1 MSMFNKHI
9 LEKGQFVS
17 GIIPVALN
25 TNPGSVSDYVSMKG
39 YGRCTIIFFKGVG
52 TNGDDP
58 IISLKQATKVDGT
71 GVKALPFTRVD
82 KKQAATNLLST
93 GTFTTSTSASP
104 ASNDTF
110 NTTNGTWTNSDLAEQ
125 AALVV
130 IDVKAEDLD
139 IDGGFDCI
147 SALVADVGTN
157 AQLGCLMYYLHE
169 PRNMQATMASAIVD

>member
-1 MSMFNKHI
+1 MSVNQHI

-17 GIIPVALN
+17 GIVPVALN
-25 TNPGSVSDYVSMKG
+25 TNPGSTSDYISMKG
-39 YGRCTIIFFKGVG
+39 YGRCAIIFFKAVG
-52 TNGDDP
+52 TAGDDP
-58 IISLKQATKVDGT
+58 TITLKQATAVAGT
-71 GVKALPFTRVD
+71 ANKALNITRID

-110 NTTNGTWTNSDLAEQ
+110 STNTWTNSDLAEQ
-125 AALVV
+125 AAVVV

-147 SALVADVGTN
+147 TATIGDVGTN

-169 PRNMQATMASAIVD
+169 PRNMKATADSAIVD